1 MMGEWT
7 MKRKIEENEAIPKS
21 ERMTRLGAL
30 RAEWLTALRARH
42 RRLILMVL
50 FGAVAVCLGRM
61 SVIGES
67 MPFGLA
73 FFGAVL
79 VFSPRWAGGALVGTT
94 IGALSSHSVGDV
106 LMLLICAFFV
116 WRGFVGWGARQ
127 PFVRVPLFCFGAE
140 LIVGWM
146 QELVVGTSLYAWL
159 MVVASA
165 FLAMLSATLF
175 LYGLRVFCRKN
186 GEGVLSVRQVQ
197 EGFLAMAAMLA
208 LAVAGIGDMMCLTY
222 GVRMVA
228 GTLLSLVLISVT
240 ELGIALAACIGL
252 GFAIGIGD
260 GNVSMTMAEYAMAG
274 LAGCALKGLGKVGAV
289 GGFLAGLGGMLVCF
303 DPYGALWY
311 MMVEAIIGSALF
323 LLIPKRYLT
332 ELGAYLAD
340 VAVGERTEERL
351 TRAREKMTAMKTLFL
366 RMASVWQESDGRLTE
381 VDNQSQT
388 AAILSAVEETA
399 CSRCERRKDCW
410 EDDFFA
416 VSQEVLSLAEDG
428 SDTSFDQRCP
438 SAKEIASSLERVMR
452 EGAETRYWRA
462 QCGMQ
467 QSLLSEQMRSVSTIF
482 EQMEEELRPKEEA
495 SKQKSD
501 KILRRLSSWG
511 CRAEEL
517 TIGAVGEVSRLEIVC
532 PSCGGRRMCEM
543 RLLPFLE
550 RVLASPLRMSVI
562 CGAQNGMRRCRLFF
576 ITQER
581 VQLLTGMVG
590 VGVAVDEPSGD
601 TCEMIT
607 LPQGR
612 TAILLSDGM
621 GCGKEASGDSTE
633 MIALL
638 KELLL
643 AGFDGRTA
651 VKTVN
656 SLLLLRA
663 ERERFPTADVLIV
676 NKYTGEADFI
686 KIGAPPAFI
695 KRQSEVIVVK
705 YDSLPLGIEH
715 TVSAESI
722 RITLENGDYIVM
734 MTDGVLDIPQDR
746 LPNGHTKESWVRS
759 RIRLFSGNSPQ
770 ALAEHLLEMAMR
782 LSGRTLR
789 DDMTVIAVKIK
800 TVSRIG

>member
-1 MMGEWT
+1 
-7 MKRKIEENEAIPKS
+7 MKQKIQEKQTGYRNERA
-21 ERMTRLGAL
+21 TRFGAL
-30 RAEWLTALRARH
+30 REEWLATLRAR
-42 RRLILMVL
+42 RKRFIVMML
-50 FGAVAVCLGRM
+50 FAIVAVCLGRM
-61 SVIGES
+61 SVIGAS
-67 MPFGLA
+67 VPFGLA

-79 VFSPRWAGGALVGTT
+79 VYSPRWASGALVSATVGV
-94 IGALSSHSVGDV
+94 LSAHSVGDA
-106 LMLLICAFFV
+106 LMLLVSAFLV
-116 WRGFVGWGARQ
+116 WRCFIGWGARE
-127 PFVRVPLFCFGAE
+127 PLVRVPIFCFGSQ
-140 LIVGWM
+140 LVVGWL
-146 QELVVGTSLYAWL
+146 QELAVGTSLYAWL
-159 MVVASA
+159 MVLASA
-165 FLAMLSATLF
+165 FLAMLSTSLF
-175 LYGLRVFCRKN
+175 LCGFRVFCRKDD
-186 GEGVLSVRQVQ
+186 GRVLSVRQVQ

-208 LAVAGIGDMMCLTY
+208 LAVAGIGDMMWLTY

-228 GTLLSLVLISVT
+228 GSLLTLVLITVT
-240 ELGIALAACIGL
+240 ESGIALASCIGI

-274 LAGCALKGLGKVGAV
+274 LAGCALKGFGKMGVV

-303 DPYGALWY
+303 DPYGELWY
-311 MMVEAIIGSALF
+311 MMAEAIVGCTLF

-332 ELGAYLAD
+332 ELCNYLAD

-351 TRAREKMTAMKTLFL
+351 TRAREKMTAMKTLFHH
-366 RMASVWQESDGRLTE
+366 MASVWQKSDGRLSE

-416 VSQEVLSLAEDG
+416 VSQEVLSLAEGEGD
-428 SDTSFDQRCP
+428 SSFDQRCP

-452 EGAETRYWRA
+452 EGEETRYWRA

-467 QSLLSEQMRSVSTIF
+467 QSLLSEQMQSVGTIF
-482 EQMEEELRPKEEA
+482 EQIEEELRPKGEA

-501 KILRRLSSWG
+501 KIARRLSSWG

-517 TIGAVGEVSRLEIVC
+517 TIGAVGEVSRLEIIC
-532 PSCGGRRMCEM
+532 PSCGGCRMCEV

-550 RVLASPLRMSVI
+550 RVLSARLRMSVI

-576 ITQER
+576 VTQER
-581 VQLLTGMVG
+581 VQLLTGMAG
-590 VGVAVDEPSGD
+590 VGRAVDEPSGD

-633 MIALL
+633 SISLL

-656 SLLLLRA
+656 SLLLLRVQ
-663 ERERFPTADVLIV
+663 RERFPTADVLII

-695 KRQSEVIVVK
+695 KRQSEVLVVK
-705 YDSLPLGIEH
+705 DDTLPLGIDCD
-715 TVSAESI
+715 VRAEPI
-722 RITLENGDYIVM
+722 RVTLENGDYIVM
-734 MTDGVLDIPQDR
+734 MSDGVLDIPQDR

-759 RIRLFSGNSPQ
+759 RIRLFSGRSPQ

-782 LSGRTLR
+782 LCGRTLH

-800 TVSRIG
+800 TVSRAG